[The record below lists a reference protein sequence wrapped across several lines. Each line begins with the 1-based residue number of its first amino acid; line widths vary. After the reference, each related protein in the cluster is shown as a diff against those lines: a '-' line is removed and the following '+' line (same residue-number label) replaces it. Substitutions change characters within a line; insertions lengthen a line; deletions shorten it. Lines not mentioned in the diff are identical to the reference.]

1 MNFSDVPE
9 ETTLP
14 SESFRH
20 FPNEKYTSLHQQ
32 LVAIANGD
40 DETLETF
47 LADIKPY
54 LRKIHARLRND
65 LGMTHVID
73 DHDIHDIVTDSLLVT
88 IDSIRRKRACDSWS
102 TFATNFLTK
111 VGQRT
116 HIVVRRSKRK
126 AALSLYDDVPAPTE
140 IAHDDGADDEQLEV
154 LPLHET
160 IPSRPFSSDTET
172 ARISGLYDALI
183 AKVDKLPERMRSVV
197 RMRFG
202 IGYEQQ
208 MSRDEIARIL
218 GFRSSEP
225 VRMDEIKALQQLH
238 MTLAAFHLLEVFDD

>member
-20 FPNEKYTSLHQQ
+20 FPNERYASLHQQ

-47 LADIKPY
+47 LADIQPY
-54 LRKIHARLRND
+54 LHKIHARLCNK

-73 DHDIHDIVTDSLLVT
+73 DHDIHDIVTDSLMKT
-88 IDSIRRKRACDSWS
+88 ITSIRRKRACDSWS
-102 TFATNFLTK
+102 AFVMDFLTK
-111 VGQRT
+111 VNQRMHT
-116 HIVVRRSKRK
+116 ALRK
-126 AALSLYDDVPAPTE
+126 NKNTSMLSLYDEVLQAAEGTNVDET
-140 IAHDDGADDEQLEV
+140 DDEPRESL
-154 LPLHET
+154 LFHET
-160 IPSRPFSSDTET
+160 ISSRPFSSDTET

-238 MTLAAFHLLEVFDD
+238 MTLAACHLLEVFDD